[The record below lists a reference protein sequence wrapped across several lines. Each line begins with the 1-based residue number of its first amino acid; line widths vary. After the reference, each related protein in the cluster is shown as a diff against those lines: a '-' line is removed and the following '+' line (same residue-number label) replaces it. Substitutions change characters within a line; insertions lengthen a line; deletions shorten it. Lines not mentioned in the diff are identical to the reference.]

1 MTGKRVIG
9 RLAALRRRLADEA
22 GSVAIVFSLAV
33 VPMLAAAGLAVDATS
48 WYAARSSLQAAA
60 DTAAI
65 AAAREMRLA
74 NTPAD
79 QLEAGAETAARAAL
93 ATRGFDAAAARVDA
107 TVDSRTHS
115 VRIDIGSPLERVFS
129 RIVTD
134 AFAQVV
140 VTATAKLSGSAPIC
154 VVALDPTGSKALH
167 LEKRAV
173 MEAHRCGVFSNSTHT
188 QALRVDDQA
197 ELHAA
202 LICSAGGHFGRGT
215 AFVPTPRTECPPI
228 PDPLAGRAPPA
239 VGPCDHEGLD
249 IRADT
254 YLLPGVYC
262 GGIRISQGARVELG
276 SGLYVIKDG
285 ELRVDDGE
293 LVGRYTSFYFT
304 GRNAAIDFRK
314 QSRIDLAA
322 MRDGALAGILIFQ
335 DRAAEEGRDFKITS
349 DDARTLLGTIYL
361 PRGDLLVDA
370 DRAVAD
376 ESAYTVIVARRLELS
391 AGPVLK
397 LNTDYHATDIPVPD
411 GVGPTGDVVL
421 SQ

>member
-1 MTGKRVIG
+1 MMGEWVSSRFAV
-9 RLAALRRRLADEA
+9 LRRRLADEA
-22 GSVAIVFSLAV
+22 GSVVVVFSLAV
-33 VPMLAAAGLAVDATS
+33 VPLLGAAGLAVDATS
-48 WYAARSSLQAAA
+48 WYGARTSLQAAA

-79 QLEAGAETAARAAL
+79 QLEAGAETAARAAI
-93 ATRGFDAAAARVDA
+93 AARGFDPDAALVDA
-107 TVDSRTHS
+107 AIDSRGHS
-115 VRIDIGSPLERVFS
+115 VRIDIAVPLTRVFS
-129 RIVTD
+129 RVVTD
-134 AFAQVV
+134 AFAQVAV
-140 VTATAKLSGSAPIC
+140 SATAQLSGSAPVC
-154 VVALDPTGSKALH
+154 VVTLDATGAKALH
-167 LEKRAV
+167 LEKRAA
-173 MEAHRCGVFSNSTHT
+173 MDAQRCGVFTNSTHM
-188 QALRVDDQA
+188 QALRIDDDA
-197 ELHAA
+197 KLNAA

-228 PDPLAGRAPPA
+228 PDPLAGRAAPP
-239 VGPCDHEGLD
+239 VGACDYQNLD
-249 IRADT
+249 IRSDT

-262 GGIRISQGARVELG
+262 GGIRISQGARVNLG

-285 ELRVDDGE
+285 ELRVDDGA
-293 LVGRYTSFYFT
+293 LDGRYTSFYFT
-304 GRNAAIDFRK
+304 GKNAAIDFRK
-314 QSRIDLAA
+314 RSHIDLSA
-322 MRDGALAGILIFQ
+322 MRDGALAGILFFQ

-397 LNTDYHATDIPVPD
+397 LNTDYNATDIPVPE
-411 GVGPTGDVVL
+411 GVGPTGDVIL